1 MVLNLNWEII
11 WVFVNLLILFLLMK
25 KFLFGPIT
33 KLLDERAK
41 GVADTLDQAETQLA
55 EAERQK
61 AEYTQQ
67 LASARGEAAHIVEE
81 ARKRADLAYS
91 RRMDEAAQDV
101 QRLNEQAAR
110 QRAADREAM
119 LASAQKQVAD
129 FLSIKQNTYSQY
141 ENGVRQLPID
151 LLIRL
156 SRYYT
161 VSTDYILELTN
172 VPEPYPQKAKRP

>member
-67 LASARGEAAHIVEE
+67 LASARGEAA
-81 ARKRADLAYS
+81 
-91 RRMDEAAQDV
+91 QDV

-129 FLSIKQNTYSQY
+129 LVLLTTAKVSQ
-141 ENGVRQLPID
+141 RTLD
-151 LLIRL
+151 ADADRAMLDALLEE
-156 SRYYT
+156 
-161 VSTDYILELTN
+161 VGDE
-172 VPEPYPQKAKRP
+172 

>member
-55 EAERQK
+55 E
-61 AEYTQQ
+61 YTQQ

-101 QRLNEQAAR
+101 QHLNEQAAR

-129 FLSIKQNTYSQY
+129 LVLLTTAKVSQ
-141 ENGVRQLPID
+141 RTLD
-151 LLIRL
+151 ADADRAMLDALLEE
-156 SRYYT
+156 
-161 VSTDYILELTN
+161 VGDE
-172 VPEPYPQKAKRP
+172 

>member
-110 QRAADREAM
+110 QRAADREAAG
-119 LASAQKQVAD
+119 LGKKQVAD
-129 FLSIKQNTYSQY
+129 LVLLTTARCHS
-141 ENGVRQLPID
+141 VRWTRTPTVPCWTPSWRRSVTSDEHTCIPLCSGAVPHGLPCGAP
-151 LLIRL
+151 
-156 SRYYT
+156 
-161 VSTDYILELTN
+161 V
-172 VPEPYPQKAKRP
+172 

>member
-67 LASARGEAAHIVEE
+67 LASARASM
-81 ARKRADLAYS
+81 S
-91 RRMDEAAQDV
+91 RRPVRE
-101 QRLNEQAAR
+101 QRTGR
-110 QRAADREAM
+110 PCWPRH
-119 LASAQKQVAD
+119 K
-129 FLSIKQNTYSQY
+129 
-141 ENGVRQLPID
+141 
-151 LLIRL
+151 
-156 SRYYT
+156 SRWR
-161 VSTDYILELTN
+161 IWCC
-172 VPEPYPQKAKRP
+172 

>member
-101 QRLNEQAAR
+101 QHLNEQAAR
-110 QRAADREAM
+110 QRAADRVPCWTPSWRRSVTSDEHTCIPLCSGA
-119 LASAQKQVAD
+119 VPH
-129 FLSIKQNTYSQY
+129 
-141 ENGVRQLPID
+141 GLPCGAP
-151 LLIRL
+151 
-156 SRYYT
+156 
-161 VSTDYILELTN
+161 V
-172 VPEPYPQKAKRP
+172 

>member
-91 RRMDEAAQDV
+91 RRMDVRPRMSSALMSRRPVRE
-101 QRLNEQAAR
+101 QRTGR
-110 QRAADREAM
+110 PCWPRH
-119 LASAQKQVAD
+119 K
-129 FLSIKQNTYSQY
+129 
-141 ENGVRQLPID
+141 
-151 LLIRL
+151 
-156 SRYYT
+156 SRW
-161 VSTDYILELTN
+161 LTWCC
-172 VPEPYPQKAKRP
+172 

>member
-67 LASARGEAAHIVEE
+67 LASARGEAA
-81 ARKRADLAYS
+81 
-91 RRMDEAAQDV
+91 
-101 QRLNEQAAR
+101 AR

-129 FLSIKQNTYSQY
+129 LVLLTTAKVSQ
-141 ENGVRQLPID
+141 RTLD
-151 LLIRL
+151 ADADRAMLDALLEE
-156 SRYYT
+156 
-161 VSTDYILELTN
+161 VGDE
-172 VPEPYPQKAKRP
+172 

>member
-55 EAERQK
+55 E
-61 AEYTQQ
+61 YTQQ

-91 RRMDEAAQDV
+91 RRMDEVAQDV

-129 FLSIKQNTYSQY
+129 LVLLTTAKVSQ
-141 ENGVRQLPID
+141 RTLD
-151 LLIRL
+151 ADADRAMLDALLEE
-156 SRYYT
+156 
-161 VSTDYILELTN
+161 VGDE
-172 VPEPYPQKAKRP
+172 

>member
-41 GVADTLDQAETQLA
+41 GVADTLHQAETQLA

-81 ARKRADLAYS
+81 ARKRADLPNS
-91 RRMDEAAQDV
+91 RIHRASGRMPT
-101 QRLNEQAAR
+101 
-110 QRAADREAM
+110 
-119 LASAQKQVAD
+119 
-129 FLSIKQNTYSQY
+129 SITFS
-141 ENGVRQLPID
+141 GVMI
-151 LLIRL
+151 
-156 SRYYT
+156 
-161 VSTDYILELTN
+161 TDGWPN
-172 VPEPYPQKAKRP
+172 FFSPPPSP

>member
-55 EAERQK
+55 K

-129 FLSIKQNTYSQY
+129 LVLLTTAKVSQ
-141 ENGVRQLPID
+141 RTLD
-151 LLIRL
+151 ADADRAMLDALLEE
-156 SRYYT
+156 
-161 VSTDYILELTN
+161 VGDE
-172 VPEPYPQKAKRP
+172 